1 MIELIT
7 GLSVLIVIVPLN
19 DTFLQI
25 MKKDHD
31 INLGLM
37 NLLLIV
43 NMIVV
48 LSYGY
53 LLQPS
58 DNNKLFIVGLLLAIL
73 FMMIRKIKIVLKQ

>member
-1 MIELIT
+1 MIELLK
-7 GLSVLIVIVPLN
+7 GLLVLMVILPVN

-25 MKKDHD
+25 MKKSDD

-43 NMIVV
+43 NITVV

-53 LLQPS
+53 LFQPS

-73 FMMIRKIKIVLKQ
+73 YMMIRKIKTVLK